1 MAVEADVT
9 VVALVSGA
17 ALLAAEW
24 LAFKRHAAQ

>member
-17 ALLAAEW
+17 AILTAEW
-24 LAFKRHAAQ
+24 LTFKGHAAQ